1 MYGLCYFFKVSLIC
15 SWYPRHYVIIL
26 RNQQGKTAASVF
38 SGVQRCFWERF
49 CGNMLQ
55 IYRRTPMPKC
65 DFNRVAAHFE
75 NTFSQEH
82 LGKAASEK
90 NQFCTNVAQM
100 LPATLF
106 QAYFHQNFTSVSA
119 HITVL
124 CKTQQKTFILSLY
137 LFAAIDL
144 LGSLRIYLMKN
155 KK

>member
-26 RNQQGKTAASVF
+26 RNQQGKTA
-38 SGVQRCFWERF
+38 ERF

-55 IYRRTPMPKC
+55 IYRRAPMPKC

-90 NQFCTNVAQM
+90 NRFCTNVAQM

-119 HITVL
+119 HVTVL
-124 CKTQQKTFILSLY
+124 CKTQQKIFIFSLY
-137 LFAAIDL
+137 LFAPIDL
-144 LGSLRIYLMKN
+144 LGSLWIYLMKN